1 MIIDST
7 NAVMDLENDLMKSLM
22 GISKPNFPIDN
33 NFPWIAEAQ
42 AQINQ
47 MFEENI
53 KEPLNILQ
61 EYKKYEYLLNVD
73 KRELTDSLF
82 NNKELLATKGT
93 EKADI
98 KDIRETILSFH
109 HAVEEISNL
118 SNDWIDTPM
127 FRVQA
132 SSLKEKLANTALNI
146 RNHLIAAVTKWSN
159 DTVNH
164 IEHTFQ
170 EMEVT
175 IRKVP
180 VDEKELVQIREFIKV
195 SRDVTQIQL

>member
-1 MIIDST
+1 M
-7 NAVMDLENDLMKSLM
+7 
-22 GISKPNFPIDN
+22 
-33 NFPWIAEAQ
+33 
-42 AQINQ
+42 
-47 MFEENI
+47 
-53 KEPLNILQ
+53 NIL
-61 EYKKYEYLLNVD
+61 EDYKQYEYLLNVD

-82 NNKELLATKGT
+82 NNKELLETKGT

-98 KDIRETILSFH
+98 NVIREVILSYH
-109 HAVEEISNL
+109 HAAERINNL
-118 SNDWIDTPM
+118 SNDFIDTPM

-132 SSLKEKLANTALNI
+132 SSLKGKLAKTALAI
-146 RNHLIAAVTKWSN
+146 RNHLIEAVTKWSN

-170 EMEVT
+170 QMEVT

>member
-1 MIIDST
+1 
-7 NAVMDLENDLMKSLM
+7 MD
-22 GISKPNFPIDN
+22 
-33 NFPWIAEAQ
+33 
-42 AQINQ
+42 
-47 MFEENI
+47 
-53 KEPLNILQ
+53 ILQ

-82 NNKELLATKGT
+82 NNKELLASKGS

-132 SSLKEKLANTALNI
+132 SSLK
-146 RNHLIAAVTKWSN
+146 
-159 DTVNH
+159 
-164 IEHTFQ
+164 
-170 EMEVT
+170 
-175 IRKVP
+175 
-180 VDEKELVQIREFIKV
+180 
-195 SRDVTQIQL
+195 